1 MNIENN
7 LLDKNKIKEDLY
19 LLANNKEGQNK
30 KLDSIVNW
38 TSSFGELYH
47 LNLKNMLNDKFI
59 VTYESSS
66 MRINDFYVGSSF
78 NYIITNQDIVEQ
90 PVSLSI
96 FLNLDSIHSIGDIFL
111 NLPIHYV
118 DSFLLKKIKNYF
130 SVQINIIN
138 EQYKLHLSNIYIF
151 LKCLNSTFLFVE
163 EPNLK
168 CIFKENFLY
177 SKEDLV
183 NILKEKS
190 DLINLSA
197 DIDIENNILF
207 LEKINLNVV

>member
-7 LLDKNKIKEDLY
+7 LLCKNKIKEDLY
-19 LLANNKEGQNK
+19 LLANNQEGQNK
-30 KLDSIVNW
+30 KLDYIVNW
-38 TSSFGELYH
+38 VSSFGELYH
-47 LNLKNMLNDKFI
+47 LNLKNMLSDKLI
-59 VTYESSS
+59 VTYESST

-78 NYIITNQDIVEQ
+78 NYITTNQDIFEE

-96 FLNLDSIHSIGDIFL
+96 FLNLDSLHNIGDIFL
-111 NLPIHYV
+111 NLPSHYV
-118 DSFLLKKIKNYF
+118 DSFLLQKIKNYF

-138 EQYKLHLSNIYIF
+138 KQYEPQLSTIYIF
-151 LKCLNSTFLFVE
+151 LKCFNSTFLFVE
-163 EPNLK
+163 EPSLK
-168 CIFKENFLY
+168 CIFKEKFLY

-183 NILKEKS
+183 NILKEKR